1 MTWVDR
7 SCQNHVRDQY
17 AHAGETMDETTELR
31 TDSRQVGVLVV
42 THGEFG
48 AALLDAAQMIVGPQ
62 QGIHPVS
69 VLVSRGVD
77 EIVSDLKAALA
88 KLEAGIGVLVLTDL
102 FGGTPTT
109 LSLSLRKLGNIEVVA
124 GVNLPML
131 LKVLQSRTASLS
143 DLAAQAK
150 AAGLQGIVV
159 PGEMLRKKA

>member
-1 MTWVDR
+1 MAEM
-7 SCQNHVRDQY
+7 N
-17 AHAGETMDETTELR
+17 
-31 TDSRQVGVLVV
+31 DSQSDVLQVGVLVV

-48 AALLDAAQMIVGPQ
+48 AALLDAAQMILGPQ
-62 QGIHPVS
+62 QGIRSVS
-69 VLVSRGVD
+69 VQVARGVD
-77 EIVSDLKAALA
+77 EIIAELKAAVS
-88 KLEAGIGVLVLTDL
+88 KLETGLGVLVLTDL

-131 LKVLQSRTASLS
+131 LKVLQSRTAP
-143 DLAAQAK
+143 LAELTAQAK

>member
-1 MTWVDR
+1 MAEM
-7 SCQNHVRDQY
+7 N
-17 AHAGETMDETTELR
+17 
-31 TDSRQVGVLVV
+31 DSQTVPRQVGVLIV

-48 AALLDAAQMIVGPQ
+48 AALVDAGQMILGPQ
-62 QGIHPVS
+62 QGVRSVS

-77 EIVSDLKAALA
+77 EILSDLKTALA
-88 KLEAGIGVLVLTDL
+88 KLESGMGVLVLTDL

-131 LKVLQSRTASLS
+131 LKVLQARTMPLS

-159 PGEMLRKKA
+159 PGEMLRKKS

>member
-1 MTWVDR
+1 MNDPQ
-7 SCQNHVRDQY
+7 SQ
-17 AHAGETMDETTELR
+17 
-31 TDSRQVGVLVV
+31 SRQVGVLIV

-48 AALLDAAQMIVGPQ
+48 AALIDAGQMILGPQ
-62 QGIHPVS
+62 QGVQSVS
-69 VLVSRGVD
+69 VLVSRGVE

-88 KLEAGIGVLVLTDL
+88 RLDSGLGVLVLTDL

-131 LKVLQSRTASLS
+131 LKVLQSRLS
-143 DLAAQAK
+143 PLPDLTAQAK

-159 PGEMLRKKA
+159 PGEMLRKKS

>member
-1 MTWVDR
+1 MSQMNDPQ
-7 SCQNHVRDQY
+7 SQ
-17 AHAGETMDETTELR
+17 
-31 TDSRQVGVLVV
+31 SRQVGVLIV

-48 AALLDAAQMIVGPQ
+48 AALIDAGQMILGPQ
-62 QGIHPVS
+62 QGVQSVS
-69 VLVSRGVD
+69 VLVSRGVE

-88 KLEAGIGVLVLTDL
+88 RLDSGLGVLVLTDL

-131 LKVLQSRTASLS
+131 LKVLQSRLS
-143 DLAAQAK
+143 PLPDLTAQAK

-159 PGEMLRKKA
+159 PGEMLRKKS

>member
-1 MTWVDR
+1 M
-7 SCQNHVRDQY
+7 
-17 AHAGETMDETTELR
+17 AETTEVQ
-31 TDSRQVGVLVV
+31 SEARQVGVLVV

-62 QGIHPVS
+62 QGIQSVS

-77 EIVSDLKAALA
+77 EIVSDLKAALS
-88 KLEAGIGVLVLTDL
+88 KLDTGIGVLVLTDL

-109 LSLSLRKLGNIEVVA
+109 LSLSLRKLGNVEVVA

-131 LKVLQSRTASLS
+131 LKVLQSRTGTLA
-143 DLAAQAK
+143 DMAAQAK

-159 PGEMLRKKA
+159 PGEMLRKKS